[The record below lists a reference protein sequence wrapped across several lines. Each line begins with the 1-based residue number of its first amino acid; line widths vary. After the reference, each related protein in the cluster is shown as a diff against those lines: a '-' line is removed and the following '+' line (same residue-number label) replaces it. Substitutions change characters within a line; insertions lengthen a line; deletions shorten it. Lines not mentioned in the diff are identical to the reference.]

1 MEAIDD
7 GVAQARS
14 GAVFLLMIRI
24 FVMAKNR
31 RATIIVVGCRLVER
45 MVA

>member
-1 MEAIDD
+1 M
-7 GVAQARS
+7 RM
-14 GAVFLLMIRI
+14 LI
-24 FVMAKNR
+24 FFMAKNR